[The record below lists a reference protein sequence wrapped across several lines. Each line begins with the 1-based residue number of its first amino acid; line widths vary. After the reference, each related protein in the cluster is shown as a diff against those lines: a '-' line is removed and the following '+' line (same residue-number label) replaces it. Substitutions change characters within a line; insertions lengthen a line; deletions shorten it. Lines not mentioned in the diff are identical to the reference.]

1 MYEKLL
7 NKVEIERIT
16 NSKSA
21 SAGGRMQAAPLS
33 GRDKNYSAGLKES
46 LHFTVQIFCCYVF
59 PHYIKLSFL
68 PYKRNNFHRALTF

>member
-1 MYEKLL
+1 MCEEVL

-21 SAGGRMQAAPLS
+21 STGGGGADAAVLLS

-46 LHFTVQIFCCYVF
+46 LHGPNILLLRFSSLY
-59 PHYIKLSFL
+59 
-68 PYKRNNFHRALTF
+68 